1 MRPPLVALLV
11 SLLVVP
17 QVIAGQGGT
26 TTPRVA
32 PGTRVRVTHPAE
44 GTRVGT
50 ALAITDDLLFVRWRG
65 ESDTVGVPL
74 AEVTQLDVSDGRNTH
89 RTLKRTG
96 IGIVAGAGLGAIIGA
111 VSTDKSDPFISQE
124 ELAGVGALLL
134 GTLGGLMGLVSG
146 VLQSEPWQEVPL
158 DRSRV
163 GIVAS
168 PGGHGTKLGFALAY

>member
-1 MRPPLVALLV
+1 MRRRLAVLLV
-11 SLLVVP
+11 SLLMVP
-17 QVIAGQGGT
+17 RVIAGQNV
-26 TTPRVA
+26 TPAARVA
-32 PGTRVRVTHPAE
+32 PGARVRVTHPAE

-50 ALAITDDLLFVRWRG
+50 ALAITDDLLFVRWSND
-65 ESDTVGVPL
+65 SDTVGVPL
-74 AEVTQLDVSDGRNTH
+74 AEVTRLDVSDGRNTH

-111 VSTDKSDPFISQE
+111 VSTDKSQPFITQG
-124 ELAGVGALLL
+124 ELAGVGALLV

-163 GIVAS
+163 GIVAT
-168 PGGHGTKLGFALAY
+168 PGGHGTRLGFALAF

>member
-1 MRPPLVALLV
+1 MRRQLAALLV

-17 QVIAGQGGT
+17 QVIAAQGVT
-26 TTPRVA
+26 TPPRVA
-32 PGTRVRVTHPAE
+32 PGARVRVTHPAE

-74 AEVTQLDVSDGRNTH
+74 AEVTELDVSSGRNKY
-89 RTLKRTG
+89 RALKHAG
-96 IGIVAGAGLGAIIGA
+96 IGLVAGAGLGAMFGAASYDHGDSFIG
-111 VSTDKSDPFISQE
+111 Q
-124 ELAGVGALLL
+124 GALAA
-134 GTLGGLMGLVSG
+134 GGAIVFGSLGGLIGLVSG
-146 VLQSEPWQEVPL
+146 VLHSEPWQEVPL

-168 PGGHGTKLGFALAY
+168 PVVHGTKLGFALAF

>member
-1 MRPPLVALLV
+1 MRRRLAVLLV
-11 SLLVVP
+11 SLLMVP
-17 QVIAGQGGT
+17 RVIAGQNV
-26 TTPRVA
+26 TPAARVA
-32 PGTRVRVTHPAE
+32 PGARVRVTHPAE

-50 ALAITDDLLFVRWRG
+50 ALAITDDLLFVRWSND
-65 ESDTVGVPL
+65 SDTVGVPL
-74 AEVTQLDVSDGRNTH
+74 AEVTRLDVSDGRNTH

-111 VSTDKSDPFISQE
+111 VSTDKSQPFITQG
-124 ELAGVGALLL
+124 ELAGVGALLV

-163 GIVAS
+163 GVVAT
-168 PGGHGTKLGFALAY
+168 PGGHGTRLGFALAF

>member
-111 VSTDKSDPFISQE
+111 VSTDKSDPFISQG

-146 VLQSEPWQEVPL
+146 VLQSEPWHEVPL

-163 GIVAS
+163 GIVAP
-168 PGGHGTKLGFALAY
+168 PGGQGSKLGVALGF